1 MGGKLSILERIKFSQ
16 HLVFIMFVML
26 FPMPIDSL
34 ALISIRIKGRRALE
48 DQGVS
53 ISKIKRRDQIRS
65 RIKRYKI
72 IAIGTARIGKVS
84 IFYNSLSIFYNSL
97 LD

>member
-1 MGGKLSILERIKFSQ
+1 MWGGNR
-16 HLVFIMFVML
+16 VFNN
-26 FPMPIDSL
+26 
-34 ALISIRIKGRRALE
+34 GRREPE

-53 ISKIKRRDQIRS
+53 IAKIKRHDEVRS

-84 IFYNSLSIFYNSL
+84 ILYNSLSIFYNSL